1 MRDTRGAFERWRA
14 DPGAVL
20 TPWFTAALAIA
31 VFLLFAVWVV
41 SKLLPA
47 DPTGIDLIGI
57 DSRVDLRHFGSI
69 LGRNLLVLALHATAC
84 VAGFIAGSSMRQVAE
99 TKTGFSKVVHERAG
113 PIALGW
119 VTLVTVFSL
128 VTQSFALGFDAAT
141 MAADLKI
148 SSAVLI
154 LTVLPH
160 ALIELTAVF
169 LPLAAWL
176 IASRR
181 GEWADL
187 LAATFLTVAIA
198 LPMLLLAASIEVTLW
213 PRLLRIAS
221 PVLV

>member
-14 DPGAVL
+14 DPSAVL
-20 TPWFTAALAIA
+20 TPWFTAAFGVA

-41 SKLLPA
+41 SKLETA
-47 DPTGIDLIGI
+47 DPSGITLVGID
-57 DSRVDLRHFGSI
+57 DRVDLRHFGSI

-99 TKTGFSKVVHERAG
+99 SKTGFSKVIHERAG

-119 VTLVTVFSL
+119 VALVTAFSL
-128 VTQSFALGFDAAT
+128 FTQSYALGMDAAT
-141 MAADLKI
+141 MSGDLQI
-148 SSAVLI
+148 SSGVLI
-154 LTVLPH
+154 VTVLPH
-160 ALIELTAVF
+160 ALLELTAVF

-181 GEWADL
+181 DEWADL

-221 PVLV
+221 PVLN